1 VASGEK
7 DMMGT
12 ARTTKARRFSGW
24 LVAIMLVLAVAVAI
38 GGAVGWLLLRAS
50 LPILDGRVRGNGLSA
65 TVTVDRDA
73 LGVPTISGVDRG
85 DLAYATGFLHAQDR
99 FFQMDLLRRAAAG
112 ELSELLGP
120 AGLDLDRRHRLHRF
134 RNRAFAALAAASTDE
149 RHLVELYTRG
159 VNDGLNALSIR
170 PFEYLLLR
178 MTPSPWRPED
188 SALVVYAMYLDLQ
201 YRELE
206 SIVSR
211 AILRERTTDD
221 MFTFLL
227 PNKSHWDAPLDRATS
242 SIVDMPGLP
251 TTKPGWLGPPTP
263 QPKRPE
269 GDTISGSNSW
279 AVAGRYSKH
288 GAALMA
294 NDMHLGLRLPNVWY
308 RLSLLYPD
316 GNGNRRRV
324 TGVTLP
330 GTPAIVVGSNGRV
343 AWGLTNSAG
352 SYLDLVALNADTMQS
367 LRYEVASGRSEQ
379 ALREVESIAVKGA
392 PAVDLPV
399 VETHWGPAIQVGEN
413 VYAIHWVA
421 HEPNAVNFH
430 LLLMEDA
437 DNASDAMR
445 VGQSSGIPT
454 QNLVVADA
462 DGHIGW
468 TLAGPLPRRATP
480 SDDFPN
486 DSHQYR
492 SWSGYLAAEEYPA
505 RLDPQLGRLWTANN
519 RQLTGPDQDKIGGSA
534 ADMGARAS
542 QIRDDLL
549 AREDF
554 DEGAMLA
561 IQLDDRALWIE
572 FWRRLLLD
580 VLDETALAGHP
591 QRVEFKRLVAQWNGR
606 ADADAAG
613 YALVRSFYWS
623 MYEAWFG
630 NLDAELQRTYRTA
643 SYRAA
648 NTRVEPVMEILA
660 EKRAWVPAGM
670 ADWQA
675 FLLDRI
681 DAVIGKVTQNGAS
694 LEGVK
699 WGFINRAAI
708 AHPMAR
714 LLPWLG
720 GLLAAPADPLPGDI
734 YMPRVQAPAFG
745 ASERIVVAPGHEET
759 GIFHMPGG
767 QSGHPLSPFFLAGH
781 EAWVRGESTSFLP
794 GPAVRHLVIEP

>member
-1 VASGEK
+1 
-7 DMMGT
+7 MMGT
-12 ARTTKARRFSGW
+12 ARRMKTRRFAGW
-24 LVAIMLVLAVAVAI
+24 LMAIMLVLAAVVAI
-38 GGAVGWLLLRAS
+38 GGTAGWLILRAS

-134 RNRAFAALAAASTDE
+134 RNRALAALAAAPADE
-149 RHLVELYTRG
+149 RRLVELYTRG
-159 VNDGLNALSIR
+159 VNDGLSALSIR
-170 PFEYLLLR
+170 PFEYLLLGT
-178 MTPSPWRPED
+178 TPSSWRLED
-188 SALVVYAMYLDLQ
+188 SALVAYAMYFDLQ
-201 YRELE
+201 YRELD

-211 AILRERTTDD
+211 AILRERMADD

-227 PNKSHWDAPLDRATS
+227 PNASHWDAPLDRATS
-242 SIVDMPGLP
+242 PTVDMPGLP
-251 TTKPGWLGPPTP
+251 TTKPTWLGPSAL
-263 QPKRPE
+263 QIERAE

-279 AVAGRYSKH
+279 AVAGRYSKR
-288 GAALMA
+288 GAALVA

-308 RLSLLYPD
+308 RLSLVYPD
-316 GNGNRRRV
+316 AGGNRRRV

-330 GTPAIVVGSNGRV
+330 GTPAIIVGSNGRV

-352 SYLDLVALNADTMQS
+352 SYLDLVSLDADTMQS
-367 LRYEVASGRSEQ
+367 LRYEVANGRSEQ
-379 ALREVESIAVKGA
+379 AQRQVERIAVKGA

-399 VETHWGPAIQVGEN
+399 VETRWGPAIQVGKK
-413 VYAIHWVA
+413 VYAVHWVA
-421 HEPNAVNFH
+421 HEPNAVNLH
-430 LLLMEDA
+430 LLQMEDA
-437 DNASDAMR
+437 DNASAAMR

-468 TLAGPLPRRATP
+468 TLAGPLPRRASA
-480 SDDFPN
+480 SDDLPV
-486 DSHQYR
+486 DGHQYR
-492 SWSGYLAAEEYPA
+492 SWSGYLAPEEYPA
-505 RLDPQLGRLWTANN
+505 KLDPQLGRLWTANN
-519 RQLTGPDQDKIGGSA
+519 RQLASPDQDKIGGSA

-554 DEGAMLA
+554 DERAMLA

-572 FWRRLLLD
+572 FWRHLLLD
-580 VLDETALAGHP
+580 ALDEAAPAGHP
-591 QRVEFKRLVAQWNGR
+591 QRAEFKRLVAQWNGR

-630 NLDAELQRTYRTA
+630 DLDAELQRTYQTA

-648 NTRVEPVMEILA
+648 SGRVEPVMEILA
-660 EKRAWVPAGM
+660 HKRAWVPPGM

-675 FLLDRI
+675 FVLDRI
-681 DAVIGKVTQNGAS
+681 DAVIGQATQNGAS
-694 LEGVK
+694 LEKVA
-699 WGFINRAAI
+699 WGLVNRAAI

-714 LLPWLG
+714 FVPWLG
-720 GLLAAPADPLPGDI
+720 GWLAAPADPLPGDI
-734 YMPRVQAPAFG
+734 YMPRVQGPAFG
-745 ASERIVVAPGHEET
+745 ASERIVVAPGHEDT

-781 EAWVRGESTSFLP
+781 EAWVRGESTPFLP